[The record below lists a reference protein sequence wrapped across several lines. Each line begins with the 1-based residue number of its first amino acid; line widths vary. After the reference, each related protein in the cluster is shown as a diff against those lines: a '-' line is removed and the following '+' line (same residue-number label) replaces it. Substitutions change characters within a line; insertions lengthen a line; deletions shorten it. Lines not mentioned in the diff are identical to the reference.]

1 MLTNSPKEYG
11 HDWAYYVKS
20 QTIKLNCSLLHK
32 TIKIIKLKCPL
43 PSSTSILQLTA
54 TLLHLLDLY
63 ICILFLLPFRFLIW
77 SLWWCRP
84 KYNRLGF
91 QLESHQRTTGC
102 AVTDGFSDD
111 FTHVTHLHG
120 KSHKL
125 WKTTNSL
132 ENLEVIYCNSF
143 NPVFIFMKPWEKYK
157 T

>member
-1 MLTNSPKEYG
+1 MLTNSSKEYG
-11 HDWAYYVKS
+11 HHWAYYVKS

-32 TIKIIKLKCPL
+32 TEM
-43 PSSTSILQLTA
+43 SSSLLYFKTA
-54 TLLHLLDLY
+54 THSHTTASLDLY
-63 ICILFLLPFRFLIW
+63 FCILFLLPFRFLIW

-91 QLESHQRTTGC
+91 QLESHQRTKGC